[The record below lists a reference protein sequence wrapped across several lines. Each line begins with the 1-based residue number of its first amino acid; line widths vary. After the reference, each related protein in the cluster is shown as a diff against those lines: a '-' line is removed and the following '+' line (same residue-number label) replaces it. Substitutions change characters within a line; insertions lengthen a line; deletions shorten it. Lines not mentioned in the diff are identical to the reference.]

1 MNKIILNHF
10 DKIIQRTTLAL
21 DVREELKDYHV
32 RSVNSHLILSSSVGS
47 YIAIS
52 GNLNILGIASGTFSG
67 SLSGSVDIFGGK
79 LSNINASGTFSGS
92 LSGSVDIFGGK
103 LSNINASGTFSGSLS
118 GALDTINNTIN
129 NSLGRLILSSSANL
143 AGGNTSVVVVSGT
156 LIVGSLSSSYIP
168 RGVGPANLSCS
179 MMVNRTNGYWG
190 LIIQGSGT
198 VVADMLL
205 EVSGG
210 VQNEKTVQHAVN
222 NASQYLVRSLTDA
235 GGVGKNLF
243 FADLSTGMT
252 AIGASAA
259 TTSAKL
265 AIGGTDGGFLPPR
278 LTNAQ
283 KDALTGQ
290 TNGTMIFNTTSGS
303 LQVYINTWQI
313 VTTT

>member
-21 DVREELKDYHV
+21 AVREELKDYHV

-52 GNLNILGIASGTFSG
+52 GNLNILGI
-67 SLSGSVDIFGGK
+67 
-79 LSNINASGTFSGS
+79 ASGTFSGS